1 MRPALAADP
10 RAFRERE
17 EQDALRIA
25 VYCPHYEDAGGVRE
39 VVRRL
44 TAGMAIRGH
53 EVDVIA
59 RLPGGNGAPLPARDP
74 STGVPILRMRVVRA
88 PYRGAGAR
96 AFRHFLH
103 RFPAGA
109 FRLVRGVRAL
119 APDLIAAHCSKF
131 HAPYVATLRAVLGV
145 PVVAHLHNGPQTADG
160 PESLV
165 LSRLLLRSARRVI
178 AVSPAVADY
187 ARGVLPAHAER
198 VRTVPNGIDPAE
210 FERVAPATRARP
222 YVLGAGALA
231 ERKGFDVLID
241 AFAAAGTDL
250 DLVLAGDGPEGA
262 ALAARAAARG
272 VAARVHFLGHVD
284 RVTVASLLRGAAI
297 VAIPSRFEGHPLIC
311 LEAMLAG
318 APVVASDI
326 PGLPADLR
334 HGQTGLRVPGED
346 PAALAQA
353 LRELAEVPERARAL
367 GRAARE
373 AARRLPSWDEVTTR
387 VLDEYEAALADGRI
401 RAIE

>member
-17 EQDALRIA
+17 ERDALRIA

-59 RLPGGNGAPLPARDP
+59 RLPGGNGGPLPARDP

-187 ARGVLPAHAER
+187 ARRVLPAHAER
-198 VRTVPNGIDPAE
+198 VTTVPNGIDP
-210 FERVAPATRARP
+210 PSSRASRP
-222 YVLGAGALA
+222 
-231 ERKGFDVLID
+231 R
-241 AFAAAGTDL
+241 
-250 DLVLAGDGPEGA
+250 
-262 ALAARAAARG
+262 
-272 VAARVHFLGHVD
+272 
-284 RVTVASLLRGAAI
+284 
-297 VAIPSRFEGHPLIC
+297 
-311 LEAMLAG
+311 
-318 APVVASDI
+318 
-326 PGLPADLR
+326 
-334 HGQTGLRVPGED
+334 
-346 PAALAQA
+346 
-353 LRELAEVPERARAL
+353 RARAC
-367 GRAARE
+367 
-373 AARRLPSWDEVTTR
+373 
-387 VLDEYEAALADGRI
+387 
-401 RAIE
+401 